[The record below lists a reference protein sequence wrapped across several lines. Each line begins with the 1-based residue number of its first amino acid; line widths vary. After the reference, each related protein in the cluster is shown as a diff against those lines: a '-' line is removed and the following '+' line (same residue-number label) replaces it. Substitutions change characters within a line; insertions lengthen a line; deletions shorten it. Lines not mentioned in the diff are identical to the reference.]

1 VVQSIPDLVT
11 TAEGPGRPLTSRP
24 TTAPRE
30 AIKAHCPVAQG
41 SELHFR
47 DRPALI
53 VSGGQLLVTIVG
65 EVAFSTGCGNSA
77 GRCNSCRRGVRIDC
91 MCLLATR
98 HAAGT
103 GYGGAPKKG
112 GGKCTAQSAPPPA
125 RTQTAPSRR
134 PGQTR
139 CPPRDAP
146 RRRAPRGRGH
156 DVRPRAPIK
165 GVRRGPQLRR
175 VGAGQWRRRVAARRR
190 VPRGRGPDMRPRA
203 PIKGVRRGP
212 PLRRVGAGQSRRR
225 VAAPA
230 AHQLLLP
237 LRRTSFW
244 PRVWGRIVPVPAPV
258 VRWLAAGRP
267 VRGLMFF
274 LKYRCY
280 RTSFF
285 RFWVAPP

>member
-1 VVQSIPDLVT
+1 MVQSIPDLVT

-134 PGQTR
+134 PGQTG
-139 CPPRDAP
+139 CPQRDAR
-146 RRRAPRGRGH
+146 RRRAPRGRGP

-175 VGAGQWRRRVAARRR
+175 VGAGRTRRRGWLHRAAR
-190 VPRGRGPDMRPRA
+190 PAGGGPTCARA
-203 PIKGVRRGP
+203 R
-212 PLRRVGAGQSRRR
+212 L
-225 VAAPA
+225 
-230 AHQLLLP
+230 
-237 LRRTSFW
+237 
-244 PRVWGRIVPVPAPV
+244 
-258 VRWLAAGRP
+258 
-267 VRGLMFF
+267 
-274 LKYRCY
+274 
-280 RTSFF
+280 
-285 RFWVAPP
+285 